1 MEGRISYHKIYNLGH
16 KAIEELLLD
25 PVIVEEKIDGSFF
38 SFGVFNGELKAR
50 SKGQE
55 IILDCP
61 SEMFVKAIET
71 VKKLAPILH
80 DGWTYRGEYLQKPKH
95 NVLNYNRIPQNHII
109 IFDINTGNEKYLS
122 YEEKKKEAERIG
134 LEIVPIFFEGKLEN
148 IEDLKDLLEKESVLG
163 GPKIEGVVIKNYNR
177 FGRDGKALMGKY
189 VSEKFR
195 EVHNKEWRQANP
207 QTGDIIQLLINS
219 FKSEARWQK
228 AVQHLRDN
236 NELEDSP
243 RDIGKLII
251 EVQKDI
257 KEECEEEIK
266 QILFDYAFPKLKKAV
281 VAGFPV
287 WYKEKLME
295 KQFE

>member
-1 MEGRISYHKIYNLGH
+1 M
-16 KAIEELLLD
+16 LLD

-38 SFGVFNGELKAR
+38 SFGVFHGELKAR

-55 IILDCP
+55 IIFDCP
-61 SEMFVKAIET
+61 PEMFVKAIET

-80 DGWTYRGEYLQKPKH
+80 DGWTYRGEYLQKPRH
-95 NVLNYNRIPQNHII
+95 NVLNYNRIPRNHII

-134 LEIVPIFFEGKLEN
+134 LETVPIFFEGKLEN

-236 NELEDSP
+236 NELEYSP

-281 VAGFPV
+281 VAGFPA

>member
-1 MEGRISYHKIYNLGH
+1 VESRISYHKIYNLGH

-95 NVLNYNRIPQNHII
+95 NVLNYNRIPRNHII

-207 QTGDIIQLLINS
+207 QTGDIIQFLINS

-236 NELEDSP
+236 NELEYSP

-281 VAGFPV
+281 VAGFPA